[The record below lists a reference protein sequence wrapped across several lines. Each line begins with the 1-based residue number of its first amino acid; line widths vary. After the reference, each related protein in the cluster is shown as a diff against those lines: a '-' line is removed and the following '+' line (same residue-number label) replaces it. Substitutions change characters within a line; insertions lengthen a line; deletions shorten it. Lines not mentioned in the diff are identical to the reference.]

1 MVSLFVKLTERES
14 YYEHRR
20 IVVAVFDHES
30 SAVRHTYI
38 QTDRQTDRQV
48 LLCFVFLQGKD
59 SYIRR
64 WSGVISSMGQAILKQ
79 HAMLKL
85 ISPLQEAAM

>member
-30 SAVRHTYI
+30 SAVRHTY
-38 QTDRQTDRQV
+38 RQTDRQV

-79 HAMLKL
+79 HAMVKL